1 LHLHIYFLI
10 EIKILTKLIDLDFIK
25 SDLPKVIKSMEV
37 GTTPIRDI
45 VLNLKNYKFNYFFKV
60 NKEKPIILLLHGFMG
75 NMHEFDEA
83 IKLLF
88 NNFAYLTIDL
98 PGHGK
103 TQVLDDECYT
113 MASTAQ
119 AIISL
124 LDKLNINQC
133 YLIGYSMG
141 GRLALYLTLH
151 FPQRFI
157 KVVLESASPGLATE
171 MARLARIKSDAQI
184 AKKLARII
192 NKDDFYDFLNHWYQ
206 QPIFGDIKN
215 HSQYQYMIESR
226 LANHPL
232 NLVKSLQFMGTGSQP
247 YLWELLTENTI
258 PLLLL
263 VGEKDPKF
271 IDINIAMTEK
281 CSFAKLQIIH
291 QVGHNIHLENTLAF
305 VQPIQDFFV

>member
-1 LHLHIYFLI
+1 
-10 EIKILTKLIDLDFIK
+10 
-25 SDLPKVIKSMEV
+25 M
-37 GTTPIRDI
+37 
-45 VLNLKNYKFNYFFKV
+45 NLKNYKFNYSLKV
-60 NKEKPIILLLHGFMG
+60 NKEKPIILFLHGFMG
-75 NMHEFDEA
+75 NIHEFDEA
-83 IKLLF
+83 IKLLV
-88 NNFAYLTIDL
+88 NNFSCLTIDL

-103 TQVLDDECYT
+103 TQVLDDECYL

-141 GRLALYLTLH
+141 GRLALYLTLY

-171 MARLARIKSDAQI
+171 TARLARIKSDAQI
-184 AKKLARII
+184 ARKLARMMD
-192 NKDDFYDFLNHWYQ
+192 KDDFYDFLHNWYQ

-215 HSQYQYMIESR
+215 HPQYQSMIESR
-226 LANHPL
+226 LVNHPL
-232 NLVKSLQFMGTGSQP
+232 NLVKSLQFMGTGFQP
-247 YLWELLTENTI
+247 CLWESLIKNTI

-263 VGEKDPKF
+263 VGAKDEKF
-271 IDINIAMTEK
+271 IAINIAMTEK
-281 CSFAKLQIIH
+281 CNFAKLQIID

-305 VQPIQDFFV
+305 VQTIQLFFSRVC

>member
-1 LHLHIYFLI
+1 MN
-10 EIKILTKLIDLDFIK
+10 LT
-25 SDLPKVIKSMEV
+25 
-37 GTTPIRDI
+37 
-45 VLNLKNYKFNYFFKV
+45 NYKFNYSFKV
-60 NKEKPIILLLHGFMG
+60 NKEKPIIIFLHGFMG
-75 NMHEFDEA
+75 NIHEFDEA

-88 NNFAYLTIDL
+88 NDFSYLTIDL

-103 TQVLDDECYT
+103 TQVLGDDECYT

-151 FPQRFI
+151 FPHRFI
-157 KVVLESASPGLATE
+157 KVILESSSPGLATE
-171 MARLARIKSDAQI
+171 IERLARIKSDAQI
-184 AKKLARII
+184 ARKLARMMD
-192 NKDDFYDFLNHWYQ
+192 KDDFYDFLNHWYQ

-215 HSQYQYMIESR
+215 YPHYQSMVESR

-232 NLVKSLQFMGTGSQP
+232 NLVKSLQFMGTGFQP
-247 YLWELLTENTI
+247 CLWELLIKNTI

-263 VGEKDPKF
+263 VGEKDEKF
-271 IDINIAMTEK
+271 IDINIAMTKK
-281 CSFAKLQIIH
+281 CNFAKLQIIH

-305 VQPIQDFFV
+305 VQTIQDFLFRSPTS